1 MLVLSREKRTRSGK
15 RGKSKLVS
23 MMPNGVMGI
32 LAPLQ
37 KPILSILQRTLKSET
52 LRHNFITSR
61 WWSFL
66 IKDVANISQ
75 LNELRV
81 QWEKTRI
88 RSYHLLVTLQ
98 FVILMIIDL
107 ISLEFKYT
115 TLFVLFLSCS
125 IIECFLELRLYHGLL
140 AWFLLFMFLLL
151 LLMMGCKVA
160 QCVPLRRVSDLM

>member
-1 MLVLSREKRTRSGK
+1 ML

-52 LRHNFITSR
+52 VRHNFITSR

-66 IKDVANISQ
+66 MKDMANISQ

-115 TLFVLFLSCS
+115 TLFVLFLNCS
-125 IIECFLELRLYHGLL
+125 TIKRFLELRLYHGLL
-140 AWFLLFMFLLL
+140 AWIFVVHVF
-151 LLMMGCKVA
+151 VA
-160 QCVPLRRVSDLM
+160 SVDDGMQSSTVCSSQEGIRFDVTWHCQFGLIT